1 MCVYARRI
9 FHLSYILAC
18 LSGALRAEAGEK
30 GRDQVVCS
38 TQAEKMLRV
47 FE

>member
-9 FHLSYILAC
+9 FHLSYSILAC
-18 LSGALRAEAGEK
+18 LSGARRAEAGEK

-47 FE
+47 